1 MSAGLVLGIETACDD
16 TAAAIV
22 DADLRV
28 RSSVVWGQKQT
39 HQAFRG
45 VVPELAARRHAE
57 VIMKVVS
64 QALDEAG
71 VGMGDI
77 SAVAVN
83 NQHGLIRSV
92 VVGVAA
98 ARGLALS
105 RGLPLIPV
113 HHVEAHIFSAI
124 MTNPALFDEHIC
136 LAVAGGHNALIYVR
150 GIGDYEVIG
159 RTLDDSAG
167 EAFDKVGSYLGLPFP
182 AGAQVDALARTGN
195 PRAYAFPRPKLKDGT
210 LNFSFSGLKT
220 PVRMVAEKLKAEE
233 NAADVAASFERAV
246 VDVLV
251 AKTLAAAE
259 QRNVTQVSVAG
270 GVACNTLLREELPRA
285 AAAIG
290 VTVTLTPPR
299 LCTDNAAMVAGLAQ
313 YKIREGAQG
322 TLDVDATPNA
332 LLGSRA
338 ANYRPNQGG

>member
-1 MSAGLVLGIETACDD
+1 MGLVLGIETACDD
-16 TAAAIV
+16 TAAAVV
-22 DADLRV
+22 DADFNI

-39 HQAFRG
+39 HEAFNG

-57 VIMKVVS
+57 VIMQVVK

-71 VGMGDI
+71 VGLSDL
-77 SAVAVN
+77 SAIAVN

-92 VVGVAA
+92 VVGVSA
-98 ARGLALS
+98 ARGLAVAQ
-105 RGLPLIPV
+105 GLPLIPV

-124 MTNPALFDEHIC
+124 MTNPDLFNEHIC
-136 LAVAGGHNALIYVR
+136 LAVAGGHNALIHVR
-150 GIGDYEVIG
+150 GMGDYDVIG

-182 AGAQVDALARTGN
+182 AGAQVDALARKGN
-195 PRAYAFPRPKLKDGT
+195 PKAYAFPRPKLKDGT

-220 PVRMVAEKLKAEE
+220 PVRMVAEKLQSQDGAP
-233 NAADVAASFERAV
+233 DVAASFERAV

-259 QRNVTQVSVAG
+259 QCGVTRVSVAG
-270 GVACNTLLREELPRA
+270 GVACNTLLREELPREGA
-285 AAAIG
+285 KRG
-290 VTVTLTPPR
+290 VAVTLTPPK

-313 YKIREGAQG
+313 FKLREGAESM
-322 TLDVDATPNA
+322 LDLDATPNA
-332 LLGSRA
+332 PLGRRG
-338 ANYRPNQGG
+338 ANYRPNQAG

>member
-1 MSAGLVLGIETACDD
+1 MGLVLGIETACDD
-16 TAAAIV
+16 TAAAVV
-22 DADLRV
+22 DEALRV

-39 HQAFRG
+39 HEQFNG

-57 VIMKVVS
+57 VILRVVK

-71 VGMGDI
+71 AKPGDL
-77 SAVAVN
+77 SAIAVN

-98 ARGLALS
+98 ARGLAFAQ
-105 RGLPLIPV
+105 GIPLIPL
-113 HHVEAHIFSAI
+113 HHVEAHVFSAI
-124 MTNPALFDEHIC
+124 MTDPALFEEHIC
-136 LAVAGGHNALIYVR
+136 LAVAGGHNALIHVHSV
-150 GIGDYEVIG
+150 GDYEVIG

-182 AGAQVDALARTGN
+182 AGAQVDKLARDGN
-195 PRAYAFPRPKLKDGT
+195 PRAYDFPRPKLKDGT

-220 PVRMVAEKLKAEE
+220 PVRMVAEKLLSGEG
-233 NAADVAASFERAV
+233 AADVAASFERAV

-251 AKTLAAAE
+251 AKAIAAA
-259 QRNVTQVSVAG
+259 QSRNVKRLSVVG

-285 AAAIG
+285 GEKAGI
-290 VTVTLTPPR
+290 TVTFAPPR

-313 YKIREGAQG
+313 HKIREGATG
-322 TLDVDATPNA
+322 ALDVDATPNA
-332 LLGSRA
+332 PLGRRK
-338 ANYRPNQGG
+338 ANYRPTQTA

>member
-1 MSAGLVLGIETACDD
+1 MGVVLGIETACDD
-16 TAAAIV
+16 TAAAVV
-22 DADLRV
+22 DENLAV

-39 HQAFRG
+39 HEAFNG

-57 VIMKVVS
+57 VILRVVK
-64 QALDEAG
+64 QALEEAG
-71 VGMGDI
+71 VEPGEL
-77 SAVAVN
+77 SAIAVN

-98 ARGLALS
+98 ARGLAFAQNA
-105 RGLPLIPV
+105 PLIPV

-124 MTNPALFDEHIC
+124 MTDPELFDEHIC
-136 LAVAGGHNALIYVR
+136 LAVAGGHNALIRVHD
-150 GIGDYEVIG
+150 IGDYEVIG

-182 AGAQVDALARTGN
+182 AGAQVDKLARGGN
-195 PRAYAFPRPKLKDGT
+195 PQAYDFPRPKLKDGT

-220 PVRMVAEKLKAEE
+220 PVRMVAEKLRDSES
-233 NAADVAASFERAV
+233 AADVAASFERAV

-259 QRNVTQVSVAG
+259 MHNVRKVSVVG
-270 GVACNTLLREELPRA
+270 GVACNTLLRQELPREA
-285 AAAIG
+285 EKRGIR
-290 VTVTLTPPR
+290 VTLTPPR

-313 YKIREGAQG
+313 HKLRDGAVSVMD
-322 TLDVDATPNA
+322 LNATPNA
-332 LLGSRA
+332 PLGRRA
-338 ANYRPNQGG
+338 ANYRPNQSA

>member
-1 MSAGLVLGIETACDD
+1 MGLVLGIETACDD
-16 TAAAIV
+16 TAAAVV
-22 DADLRV
+22 DAEFNV

-39 HQAFRG
+39 HEAFNG

-57 VIMKVVS
+57 VIMKVVK

-71 VGMGDI
+71 VGLRDI
-77 SAVAVN
+77 AAIAVN

-92 VVGVAA
+92 VVGVST
-98 ARGLALS
+98 ARGLAVS
-105 RGLPLIPV
+105 QGLPLIPV

-124 MTNPALFDEHIC
+124 MTNADLFNEHIC
-136 LAVAGGHNALIYVR
+136 LAVAGGHNALIHVR
-150 GIGDYEVIG
+150 AIGDYEVIG

-182 AGAQVDALARTGN
+182 AGAQVDALARRGN

-220 PVRMVAEKLKAEE
+220 PVRMVAEQLQSPDGAP
-233 NAADVAASFERAV
+233 DVAASFERAV

-259 QRNVTQVSVAG
+259 QCGVTRVSVAG
-270 GVACNTLLREELPRA
+270 GVACNTLLRQELPREA
-285 AAAIG
+285 AERGIA
-290 VTVTLTPPR
+290 VTLTPPR

-313 YKIREGAQG
+313 YKLREGVIG
-322 TLDVDATPNA
+322 TLDLDVTPNA
-332 LLGSRA
+332 PLGRRG
-338 ANYRPNQGG
+338 ANYRPNQAS

>member
-1 MSAGLVLGIETACDD
+1 MGLVLGIETACDD
-16 TAAAIV
+16 TAAAV
-22 DADLRV
+22 VEADFNV

-39 HQAFRG
+39 HEAFNG

-57 VIMKVVS
+57 VIMKVVK

-71 VGMGDI
+71 VGLGDL
-77 SAVAVN
+77 SAIAVN

-98 ARGLALS
+98 ARGLAVS
-105 RGLPLIPV
+105 QGLPLIPV

-124 MTNPALFDEHIC
+124 MINPDLFNEHIC
-136 LAVAGGHNALIYVR
+136 LAVAGGHNALIHVHAMS
-150 GIGDYEVIG
+150 DYEVIG

-182 AGAQVDALARTGN
+182 AGAQVDALARKGN

-220 PVRMVAEKLKAEE
+220 PVRMVAEKLQSQQGAP
-233 NAADVAASFERAV
+233 DVAASFERAV

-251 AKTLAAAE
+251 AKTIAAAE
-259 QRNVTQVSVAG
+259 QRGVTRVSVAG
-270 GVACNTLLREELPRA
+270 GVACNTLLREDLPRDA
-285 AAAIG
+285 AKRGI
-290 VTVTLTPPR
+290 TVTLTPPK

-313 YKIREGAQG
+313 YKLREGAQG
-322 TLDVDATPNA
+322 TLDLDATPNA
-332 LLGSRA
+332 PLGRRG
-338 ANYRPNQGG
+338 ANYRPNQAG

>member
-1 MSAGLVLGIETACDD
+1 MGLVLGIETACDD
-16 TAAAIV
+16 TAAAVV
-22 DADLRV
+22 DENFAV

-39 HQAFRG
+39 HEAFNG

-57 VIMKVVS
+57 VILRVVK
-64 QALDEAG
+64 QAVEEAD
-71 VGMGDI
+71 VQPGDL
-77 SAVAVN
+77 SAIAVN

-98 ARGLALS
+98 ARGLAFAQS
-105 RGLPLIPV
+105 APLIPV

-124 MTNPALFDEHIC
+124 MTDPELFDEHIC
-136 LAVAGGHNALIYVR
+136 LAVAGGHNALIRVHA
-150 GIGDYEVIG
+150 IGDYEVIG

-182 AGAQVDALARTGN
+182 AGAQVDKLARSGN
-195 PRAYAFPRPKLKDGT
+195 PQAYDFPRPKLKDGT

-220 PVRMVAEKLKAEE
+220 PVRMVAEKLRDSES
-233 NAADVAASFERAV
+233 AADVAASFERAV

-259 QRNVTQVSVAG
+259 LHGIRKVSVVG
-270 GVACNTLLREELPRA
+270 GVACNTLLRQELPCA
-285 AAAIG
+285 AEKRG
-290 VTVTLTPPR
+290 VRVTFAPPK

-313 YKIREGAQG
+313 YKLREGAEG
-322 TLDVDATPNA
+322 TLDLNATPNA
-332 LLGSRA
+332 PLGRRA
-338 ANYRPNQGG
+338 ANYRPNQQV

>member
-1 MSAGLVLGIETACDD
+1 MGLVLGIETACDD
-16 TAAAIV
+16 TAAAVV
-22 DADLRV
+22 DEDLRV

-39 HQAFRG
+39 HEQFNG

-57 VIMKVVS
+57 VILRVVK
-64 QALDEAG
+64 QALEEAG
-71 VGMGDI
+71 AKMSDL
-77 SAVAVN
+77 SAIAVN

-98 ARGLALS
+98 ARGLAYAQ
-105 RGLPLIPV
+105 GVPLVPV
-113 HHVEAHIFSAI
+113 HHVEAHVFSAI
-124 MTNPALFDEHIC
+124 MTNPALFEPHIC
-136 LAVAGGHNALIYVR
+136 LAVAGGHNALIHVHSV
-150 GIGDYEVIG
+150 GDYEVIG

-182 AGAQVDALARTGN
+182 AGAQVDKLARGGN
-195 PRAYAFPRPKLKDGT
+195 PRAYDFPRPKLKDGS

-220 PVRMVAEKLKAEE
+220 PVRMVAEKLQDGAS
-233 NAADVAASFERAV
+233 AADVAASFERAV

-259 QRNVTQVSVAG
+259 QCGLRQVSVVG

-285 AAAIG
+285 GAKAGIV
-290 VTVTLTPPR
+290 VTFAPPR

-313 YKIREGAQG
+313 HKLREGAVG
-322 TLDVDATPNA
+322 TLDLDATPNA
-332 LLGSRA
+332 PLGRRG
-338 ANYRPNQGG
+338 ANYRPNQSA